1 MSDYNRGSR
10 PIENLGGKNF
20 VRQAATP
27 QSRINMEIPQNK
39 GSGKLVIQKATK
51 TNISIDISSGS
62 SATITRQSQ
71 GNQQHQFQP
80 NIQTHPPSNQ
90 NSFQSSIQIQNNQ
103 PHISTTPKNMHPQ
116 QGMMQHHPNS
126 FNAASFMAAQQ
137 GMMQQSFMA
146 PRPVMA
152 QQNQGPI
159 AQTSNQGPM
168 SLSNQFTPP
177 PPPPAPDFFSKLSLL
192 SYVSSAKEG
201 KSFNDTDLNS
211 LGIDLNEK
219 EPMLPM
225 LHSVLSD
232 APLSSHSVYPTPSSY
247 SSLSTNEDPTEK
259 MNLFSIQILFF
270 IFYTQVKTDM
280 QVAAAEELIKRG
292 YSYDEDK
299 GTWSNTDGS
308 EWDVNQ
314 WKLIEATTNITDE

>member
-1 MSDYNRGSR
+1 MSEYNRGSR

-39 GSGKLVIQKATK
+39 GSGKLVIQKASK
-51 TNISIDISSGS
+51 TNISIDRAVSS
-62 SATITRQSQ
+62 SATITRQSNQ
-71 GNQQHQFQP
+71 NQQHQNQP
-80 NIQTHPPSNQ
+80 NIQMTHSNPSNNTYQ
-90 NSFQSSIQIQNNQ
+90 PSPQMQSNTSHMMAPSKPHSQ
-103 PHISTTPKNMHPQ
+103 P
-116 QGMMQHHPNS
+116 GMMQHHPNS
-126 FNAASFMAAQQ
+126 FNAAAFMSAQQ
-137 GMMQQSFMA
+137 GMMQQQLF
-146 PRPVMA
+146 PQKPVMA
-152 QQNQGPI
+152 QQYQGPI
-159 AQTSNQGPM
+159 TQASTQGPI
-168 SLSNQFTPP
+168 SLSNQYTPP
-177 PPPPAPDFFSKLSLL
+177 PPPAAPDFFSKLSLL
-192 SYVSSAKEG
+192 SYVAAAKEG

-259 MNLFSIQILFF
+259 MNLFSDQILFF
-270 IFYTQVKTDM
+270 IFYTQVKSDM
-280 QVAAAEELIKRG
+280 QVAAANELIRRAFT
-292 YSYDEDK
+292 YDEDK
-299 GTWSNTDGS
+299 GTWSNSEGY

-314 WKLIEATTNITDE
+314 WKLIGTTSNNADE